1 MGVLWGL
8 DKVLG
13 VQCTGPATE
22 QNITID
28 YHEYCVWIRLRK
40 IFCQSLILSLL
51 VYLSFLSVAQAS
63 LALYYGKCT
72 QAYAE
77 SYAYN

>member
-28 YHEYCVWIRLRK
+28 YHEYCVWMWG
-40 IFCQSLILSLL
+40 QENILPITYIHTA
-51 VYLSFLSVAQAS
+51 VFFELSVSQAS